1 MTPPSGNGIEDRIA
15 ALTQCIRASRESIG
29 DTTRLGALKA
39 ARGLIDALGS
49 PLEIVIHDVVFVC
62 IDL

>member
-15 ALTQCIRASRESIG
+15 ALTQCIRAGRESIG

-39 ARGLIDALGS
+39 ARGLMDALRS
-49 PLEIVIHDVVFVC
+49 PLETVIHDVVFVC